1 MIKVFTM
8 NLLIF
13 AILIAAAGCNNNGSV
28 MGPEQNSNVSFAIS
42 QQVTPTG
49 SMQFMF
55 KPAADI
61 KVSRLISKFPAEQ
74 FADTLTY
81 GNPNYV
87 YSKDTTYIINRY
99 VNVYS
104 GQQWIFDFT
113 GTIPGSNSQYSKAVN
128 YTVQ

>member
-1 MIKVFTM
+1 MIQALKLS
-8 NLLIF
+8 LLFIVILF
-13 AILIAAAGCNNNGSV
+13 AASGCNNNGSIS
-28 MGPEQNSNVSFAIS
+28 GPDQNSNVSFAIT
-42 QQVTPTG
+42 QQVTQTG

-55 KPAADI
+55 KPVTDI
-61 KVSRLISKFPAEQ
+61 KISTLISKYPAEQ
-74 FADTLTY
+74 FADTLNY

-104 GQQWIFDFT
+104 GQQWVFEFK
-113 GTIPGSNSQYSKAVN
+113 GTDPGSNSQYIKTIN